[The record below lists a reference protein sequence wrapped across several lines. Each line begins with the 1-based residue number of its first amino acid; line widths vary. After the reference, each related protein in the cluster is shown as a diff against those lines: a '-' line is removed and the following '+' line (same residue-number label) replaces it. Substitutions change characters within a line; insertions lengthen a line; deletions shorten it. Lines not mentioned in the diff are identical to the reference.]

1 VGLQARCRLH
11 RKEEVKETLAITITT
26 DDVKRKCMIDS
37 SEFDS
42 EISALISEMQPAVEK
57 RILAEHL
64 DNIGDTK
71 LQALLKLGILE
82 IISCEFL
89 NEMNRDRSETEE
101 FKAAGI
107 SFGAKPVNGDDLMA
121 QGERR
126 LRPYSV
132 EGSSPKM
139 SGSAID
145 SDDDA

>member
-1 VGLQARCRLH
+1 MR
-11 RKEEVKETLAITITT
+11 ETLAITITT

-42 EISALISEMQPAVEK
+42 KISALISEMQPAIEQ
-57 RILAEHL
+57 RILTEHL
-64 DNIGDTK
+64 DNTGDTK

-82 IISCEFL
+82 IISGEFC
-89 NEMNRDRSETEE
+89 NQMNRDRSETEE

-126 LRPYSV
+126 LRPYSL
-132 EGSSPKM
+132 EGSSPRLT
-139 SGSAID
+139 GFAID
-145 SDDDA
+145 TDDDA